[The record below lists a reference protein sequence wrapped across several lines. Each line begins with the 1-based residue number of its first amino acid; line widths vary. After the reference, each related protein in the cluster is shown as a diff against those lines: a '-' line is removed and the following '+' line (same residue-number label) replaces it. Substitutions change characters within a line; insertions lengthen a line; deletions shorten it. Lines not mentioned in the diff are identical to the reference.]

1 MRRPPRSTRTDT
13 LFPYTTLFRS
23 PSTHE
28 PVTTPLLVEWMMRIR
43 NPLVW
48 SSVMLRGDAAR
59 RLDPF
64 TRPEI
69 LYAEDFALYHRMA
82 RLGRIARIDE
92 ELLLYRVH
100 QGGAAPRGHDRW
112 EQRREGRGGES

>member
-1 MRRPPRSTRTDT
+1 
-13 LFPYTTLFRS
+13 
-23 PSTHE
+23 
-28 PVTTPLLVEWMMRIR
+28 MMRIR

-69 LYAEDFALYHRMA
+69 LYAEDFDLYHRMA

-100 QGGAAPRGHDRW
+100 EGGASQRYHDTMIASATRVLAEAHRPTLGAAARSAARRVGTDGGSTCRSRW
-112 EQRREGRGGES
+112 SPDT

>member
-1 MRRPPRSTRTDT
+1 MRISDWSSDVCSSDLICLPDRFARQVAYLDANPETVLVGSAAGTLCDGVTR
-13 LFPYTTLFRS
+13 

-69 LYAEDFALYHRMA
+69 LYAEDFDLYHRMA
-82 RLGRIARIDE
+82 RLGRIRSE
-92 ELLLYRVH
+92 
-100 QGGAAPRGHDRW
+100 
-112 EQRREGRGGES
+112 